1 MRNAVNG
8 GPAGAYLTA
17 DIVDDRLQI
26 TGKLDPVSGKPYGFG
41 ITADTAGLAA
51 GLGINTFFNGESSS
65 SIGIREDLTANNNL
79 INAGRVNGG
88 AEGNKGDNITA
99 REIANLMGKKISVKI
114 EGEAG
119 YTITL
124 NDYYATLVTKVG
136 ADTAAVKFTA
146 SSERTMATELND
158 RREEISGV
166 SLDEEMSNLIRFQA
180 SYKAA
185 AKLIT
190 TADEMIQ
197 TLLGLKQ

>member
-1 MRNAVNG
+1 
-8 GPAGAYLTA
+8 
-17 DIVDDRLQI
+17 
-26 TGKLDPVSGKPYGFG
+26 
-41 ITADTAGLAA
+41 
-51 GLGINTFFNGESSS
+51 
-65 SIGIREDLTANNNL
+65 
-79 INAGRVNGG
+79 
-88 AEGNKGDNITA
+88 
-99 REIANLMGKKISVKI
+99 MGKKISVKI